1 MDAAEI
7 VRALGGRMTESG
19 GMVRCPA
26 HDDTIPSLHVTD
38 GDGRVLVHCHAGCAQ
53 DAVLDALRE
62 QGLDL
67 RRSRGNGAVS
77 IEAYR
82 HPEFGSPSRTW
93 PYYDATSRLVG
104 YAARFETPTGKTFR
118 PLVRDAA
125 GRWHTTSRTRGF
137 PRPYPLFNLPAL
149 RTRPMAPVLICEGEK
164 AAEAASQQF
173 PDWVAVSSLHGA
185 KAPQKSDWSSVATRT

>member
-38 GDGRVLVHCHAGCAQ
+38 GDGRVLVHCHAGCTQ
-53 DAVLDALRE
+53 DAVLDTLRE

-77 IEAYR
+77 IESYR
-82 HPEFGSPSRTW
+82 HP
-93 PYYDATSRLVG
+93 DARL
-104 YAARFETPTGKTFR
+104 ALA
-118 PLVRDAA
+118 LV
-125 GRWHTTSRTRGF
+125 
-137 PRPYPLFNLPAL
+137 AL
-149 RTRPMAPVLICEGEK
+149 L
-164 AAEAASQQF
+164 
-173 PDWVAVSSLHGA
+173 
-185 KAPQKSDWSSVATRT
+185 